1 MSQELYVL
9 LQERA
14 ALGRIRFPVALAVG
28 GAVFGAQVGL
38 VALSIFL
45 GQTHGEAPAPRKVTW
60 VTLPGA
66 AATGPSGG
74 SGPQVQGDTG
84 QRIRRVEDVAP
95 KVTERPAGRIPDA
108 VGNTKPSPPI
118 KGTNPDAA
126 SKGKSADFSKGKT
139 AAANPKIGA
148 AGQGDGSGI
157 GVGVPIPGLRA
168 SGASDGGTGL
178 VGGLDQSNFPYAWYV
193 QNMQNTIIRNW
204 SRTTNAQGRV
214 GIYFRILK
222 DGTLEGWKVESP
234 SNNYAFD
241 QSALNAVRR
250 TGHVP
255 PLPDDFQG
263 NELGV
268 HFWFTYL
275 GN

>member
-1 MSQELYVL
+1 MSQELQAL
-9 LQERA
+9 LHERA
-14 ALGRIRFPVALAVG
+14 ALGRIRFPVAVAL
-28 GAVFGAQVGL
+28 GAGVLCLQAGM
-38 VALSIFL
+38 VALSIFANQS
-45 GQTHGEAPAPRKVTW
+45 GGTAPEPKKVTW
-60 VTLPGA
+60 VTLPGLA
-66 AATGPSGG
+66 AGPSGG
-74 SGPQVQGDTG
+74 SGPQVAGDTA

-95 KVTERPAGRIPDA
+95 KVIERPVGKIPDV
-108 VGNTKPSPPI
+108 VGNTKASAPI
-118 KGTNPDAA
+118 KGTNPDAS

-139 AAANPKIGA
+139 ATANPKIGA

-168 SGASDGGTGL
+168 SGATDGGTGL

-193 QNMQNTIIRNW
+193 QNMQNTVIRNW
-204 SRTTNAQGRV
+204 SRTSNAQGRV
-214 GIYFRILK
+214 GVYFRILK

-234 SNNYAFD
+234 SGNYALD

-250 TGHVP
+250 TGHIP